1 MAVTHSPDRFADI
14 KKNEVELFE
23 GAGLGAAPVVDVCCR
38 NFYGMVQLPSDV

>member
-38 NFYGMVQLPSDV
+38 NFYGMVHLPSDV